1 MSTTILLVGRGSS
14 DKDSLKEAEMFLQH
28 WRNMNPKTRFELCF
42 IEFGEVLLEQG
53 LNHAAIGAKR
63 VIIVPLM
70 LKLDDQVKE
79 AFAASLVSARHQNPK
94 VMFYLL
100 KHLEPNDVMLN
111 ILKRSLNNVLENM
124 LAPDPKTTGVI
135 LVGKGATDKI
145 ANSEIAKLSRWM
157 FEETEHD
164 LIDVAFTE
172 TAYPRLESVVQ
183 RQVKLGMT
191 QIAILPYY
199 LFTDTMV
206 KRLGQQVERLQ
217 GQYPSITLGLG
228 HYLGFEQ
235 EIYDLLDQKVVQFV
249 EGTEKNMLEC
259 DGCHYLSSY
268 QQQKQNQF
276 A

>member
-42 IEFGEVLLEQG
+42 IEFGDVLLEQG

-70 LKLDDQVKE
+70 LKIDDLVKE
-79 AFAASLVSARHQNPK
+79 ALALDLVKARHQNPK

-124 LAPDPKTTGVI
+124 LAPDPKTTGII

-145 ANSEIAKLSRWM
+145 SNSEITKLSRWM

-164 LIDVAFTE
+164 LVDVAFTE

-217 GQYPSITLGLG
+217 VQYPNITLGLG

-235 EIYDLLDQKVVQFV
+235 EVYDLLDQKVVQFV

>member
-1 MSTTILLVGRGSS
+1 MSTTILLVARGST
-14 DKDSLKEAEMFLQH
+14 DRDNLKEAEMFLQH

-42 IEFGEVLLEQG
+42 IEQGGVLLEQG
-53 LNHAAIGAKR
+53 LNHAAKGVKR

-70 LKLDDQVKE
+70 LKLDDLVKE
-79 AFAASLVSARHQNPK
+79 AFALDLVKARHQNPK

-100 KHLEPNDVMLN
+100 KHLEPNEVMLN
-111 ILKRSLNNVLENM
+111 ILKRSLQNVLENM

-135 LVGKGATDKI
+135 LVGKGATDKV
-145 ANSEIAKLSRWM
+145 ANSEITKLSRWM

-164 LIDVAFTE
+164 LADVAFTE

-217 GQYPSITLGLG
+217 VQYPNITLGLG

-259 DGCHYLSSY
+259 DGCHYLSRH
-268 QQQKQNQF
+268 QHQKQSQF

>member
-42 IEFGEVLLEQG
+42 IEFGDVLLEQG
-53 LNHAAIGAKR
+53 MNHAAIGAKR

-79 AFAASLVSARHQNPK
+79 ALSLDLVKARHQNPK
-94 VMFYLL
+94 VMFYVL

-135 LVGKGATDKI
+135 LVGKGATDKV

-217 GQYPSITLGLG
+217 VQYPHITLGLG

-259 DGCHYLSSY
+259 DGCLYLSNY